1 MVWQHSGVG
10 FSYQPGSGTAVCGPA
25 LAALVALKPTHPL
38 VGRLAATAATASSAD
53 ALVELLLSPGL
64 RAVSD
69 FLILEKGGEG
79 PRVVVRGSYA
89 AGLPGGELV
98 TGSGLLTDVTLPA
111 GTEIDAHTGPAPTG
125 IRLPLGVGVVLA
137 DRIWLDSDELEA
149 LPAADSEPL
158 TDLLASAAPPPEAA
172 QVETWASLPEPVA
185 KGPIVTAAVCE
196 AGHLNPPYT
205 GLCRICHQPIGVQ
218 RTIEV
223 ERPSLGV
230 LRLSTGETV
239 RLDSGVVFG
248 RRPRLPAD
256 ARGEV
261 QLVTLSDPNRD
272 VSAVH
277 LEVILDG
284 WNVLVRDLGSTNGTL
299 VVPPGG
305 PRTSLRAYEPFLIE
319 PGTRVVLAGAIEIFW
334 DAAG

>member
-1 MVWQHSGVG
+1 MWQHSGVG
-10 FSYQPGSGTAVCGPA
+10 FTYQPGAGTAVCGPV
-25 LAALVALKPTHPL
+25 LAALVSLKPTHPL
-38 VGRLAATAATASSAD
+38 VSRLASTAATASSAD
-53 ALVELLLSPGL
+53 SLVEILLSPGL

-69 FLILEKGGEG
+69 FLILERGAGG

-89 AGLPGGELV
+89 AELPGGERV
-98 TGSGLLTDVTLPA
+98 TGSGLLTDVTLPG

-125 IRLPLGVGVVLA
+125 IRLPLGEGVVLA
-137 DRIWLDSDELEA
+137 DRIWLDADDSVP
-149 LPAADSEPL
+149 LPAVEAEPV
-158 TDLLASAAPPPEAA
+158 TDLLAAAPAGAPRA
-172 QVETWASLPEPVA
+172 ETWAALPEPVRT
-185 KGPIVTAAVCE
+185 GPMVTAAVCE

-248 RRPRLPAD
+248 RRPRPPAD
-256 ARGEV
+256 GAGGVR
-261 QLVTLSDPNRD
+261 LVTLSDPNRD
-272 VSAVH
+272 VSSVH
-277 LEVILDG
+277 LEVMLDG

-299 VVPPGG
+299 VIPPGG
-305 PRTSLRAYEPFLIE
+305 PRTTLRAYEPFLIE
-319 PGTRVVLAGAIEIFW
+319 PGTRVVLAGAIEILW